1 MVLFFKKIIFQEEVS
16 YTAKNNIFDNIP
28 ILLVEE
34 SCESIR
40 SWSLCRANARE
51 SIENFLLRWYGTKI
65 NITSEEMEFLKRERS
80 SSGQDGFEVEKSEV
94 KCEEKQFPM
103 SLRSVIHAP
112 EGSLRKSTEALLLL
126 MRVET

>member
-1 MVLFFKKIIFQEEVS
+1 VNPSGPGAFVEPMLERALKISCSDGMVQRL
-16 YTAKNNIFDNIP
+16 T
-28 ILLVEE
+28 LLQK
-34 SCESIR
+34 
-40 SWSLCRANARE
+40 
-51 SIENFLLRWYGTKI
+51 RW
-65 NITSEEMEFLKRERS
+65 R
-80 SSGQDGFEVEKSEV
+80 FEVEKSEV